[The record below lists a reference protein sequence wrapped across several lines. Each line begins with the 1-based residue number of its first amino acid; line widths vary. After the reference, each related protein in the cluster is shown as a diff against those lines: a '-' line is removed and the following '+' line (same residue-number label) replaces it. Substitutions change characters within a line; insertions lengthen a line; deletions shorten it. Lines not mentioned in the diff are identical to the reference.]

1 MAADGSNPSRRT
13 PPNIRALAQL
23 LSLES
28 GHTNNTFSLGD
39 MIRILHRHQTG
50 ANAETPHFGKSRQ
63 MRSLKSI
70 TSKQI

>member
-28 GHTNNTFSLGD
+28 GHTNNTFSL
-39 MIRILHRHQTG
+39 
-50 ANAETPHFGKSRQ
+50 AA
-63 MRSLKSI
+63 
-70 TSKQI
+70 SKNNKKQ